1 MDTRRIKT
9 KILILSDTHG
19 EDLVLPPQH
28 VDVAIHCGDLTE
40 ESKLAEFRTTLNLLR
55 RLDAPL
61 KVVIAGNHDFT
72 LDTPNFEKI
81 LSEAADQASDP
92 GLVKQVYGDF
102 GEARKMI
109 DDAKDAGIVFLD
121 EGNHQLKLENG
132 ALLQVYATPFTPGR
146 GGWGFHYTPETGRD
160 FDIAQ
165 GTDIVVSHG
174 PPLGIMDYT
183 DSRTRAGCP
192 HLFGAVA
199 RSRPRLHCFGH
210 IHEGWGAKLVTWREQ
225 ISDVPSHFSD
235 IDNGRSVV
243 IDKLANMIPTKFDT
257 AENAAEKQKKA
268 QSLVQSGYA
277 VTSHC
282 SEDKDPLQP
291 GQTLFV
297 NASLQGRHPQLPN
310 QPFWMVVLDLPESR
324 G

>member
-1 MDTRRIKT
+1 MSVSAMDTRRIKT

-72 LDTPNFEKI
+72 LDTPSFEKI

-183 DSRTRAGCP
+183 DSRTRAG
-192 HLFGAVA
+192 
-199 RSRPRLHCFGH
+199 
-210 IHEGWGAKLVTWREQ
+210 
-225 ISDVPSHFSD
+225 DVPSHFSD